1 MTHNS
6 LIKIGDEYEV
16 QIKNIRKSASAGN
29 DYVIWKTFMLDGGK
43 LLLLMS
49 HTMRHSIGWFILF
62 KAVKRES

>member
-43 LLLLMS
+43 LLLLIS
-49 HTMRHSIGWFILF
+49 HTMRHSIG
-62 KAVKRES
+62 